1 MSEKVSLPIQCTDV
15 RLRLAGDSSPDS
27 TLATG
32 SVELNKGLAVRIRVL
47 KSSKGPFVK
56 MPNFRI
62 GDGDDAQWFDY
73 VFPIGEYGKEIRQ
86 HINDYVLKEYEHK
99 LTMADEEATAEAT
112 ETAEAATEAGED
124 TPFEE

>member
-112 ETAEAATEAGED
+112 ETPEAASEAGED